1 MGAMTIV
8 VLVLCCFVLTYL
20 YVMGLCY
27 LCDLYS
33 LKQEKKREEAE
44 KRRKE
49 ELRAALDHVEMRR
62 KEEVERRKRLAKE
75 RKERSLAAADSK
87 SREHGRSGAASAAR
101 ARA

>member
-8 VLVLCCFVLTYL
+8 VLVLCGFVLTYL

-44 KRRKE
+44 KRRKK
-49 ELRAALDHVEMRR
+49 ELRAALDHVEMKR
-62 KEEVERRKRLAKE
+62 KEEIERRKRLAKE
-75 RKERSLAAADSK
+75 RSLAAAGRK
-87 SREHGRSGAASAAR
+87 SRENGRSGTASGAR